1 MKKHFIKDINEIF
14 YKHEKKHHIY
24 LETVYFINGLDKN
37 DAEIRRLTNQVVQFA
52 MKQLSWGQRRP
63 MQWVPLE
70 LQIANMRMKHV
81 HIITKEDLH
90 SVNKLNNDLA
100 LNEGQLK
107 DFLLVQHSLGKLMY
121 YNLSGLD
128 KFIVIHPPT
137 MVNILRS
144 FVTDEQFFPLDH
156 RLKSILIKM
165 KESGQI
171 CKTNLLKLWQQSHV
185 HTYMPDDVTKEFVIK
200 LLIHLDILIIPKA
213 FTQTND
219 VYLVPCMIK
228 AIRPSDFNSIDRQ
241 GEQTIYLRYSLAR
254 HSIPTALAYKI
265 IGASLNVWP
274 LKNDS
279 KPCLYQKAAIF
290 NVSEDNELRI
300 WLEDNRVMVCMTHKK
315 SLHLSPDVAA
325 SVQECLTKNL
335 ESCLLFHYNSF
346 GKRTKSIFLSELYTL
361 EVGIQCGNN
370 ICYISSPKVMK
381 KDSFQCNH
389 GNRGT
394 KHDTRYLKYWFF
406 DRVRLYI
413 MIVLI
418 LTHCH

>member
-1 MKKHFIKDINEIF
+1 MF
-14 YKHEKKHHIY
+14 YKYEKKHHIY
-24 LETVYFINGLDKN
+24 LDTVYFINGLDEN
-37 DAEIRRLTNQVVQFA
+37 DAEIKSMTNQVVQFA

-70 LQIANMRMKHV
+70 LQISNMRMKHV
-81 HIITKEDLH
+81 HIITKEDLQ
-90 SVNKLNNDLA
+90 SVNNLNKDLA
-100 LNEGQLK
+100 LEENQLN

-128 KFIVIHPPT
+128 KFIIIHPPT

-144 FVTDEQFFPLDH
+144 FVTDEKFFPADH
-156 RLKSILIKM
+156 RLKSILKEM
-165 KESGQI
+165 KETGTI
-171 CKTNLLKLWQQSHV
+171 YKTDLLTLWQQPHV

-213 FTQTND
+213 FTHTN

-228 AIRPSDFNSIDRQ
+228 AIRPSDFNLLDHQ
-241 GEQTIYLRYSLAR
+241 GDQTIYLRYSLAR

-274 LKNDS
+274 LKYDS

-290 NVSEDNELRI
+290 NVSEETELRI
-300 WLEDNRVMVCMTHKK
+300 WLDENRVMVCMTHQE

-346 GKRTKSIFLSELYTL
+346 GKRTKSIYLSELYSL

-370 ICYISSPKVMK
+370 ICFISSRKVMQM
-381 KDSFQCNH
+381 DSFPCE
-389 GNRGT
+389 RGMT
-394 KHDTRYLKYWFF
+394 HDTRYLKYWFF
-406 DRVRLYI
+406 DRVRLFI
-413 MIVLI
+413 I
-418 LTHCH
+418 LYLSRRIYMDLYH

>member
-1 MKKHFIKDINEIF
+1 M
-14 YKHEKKHHIY
+14 
-24 LETVYFINGLDKN
+24 
-37 DAEIRRLTNQVVQFA
+37 TNQVVQFA

-63 MQWVPLE
+63 IKWVPLE
-70 LQIANMRMKHV
+70 LQISNMRMKHV
-81 HIITKEDLH
+81 HIITKQDLQ

-100 LNEGQLK
+100 LTEGQLN

-144 FVTDEQFFPLDH
+144 FVTDEKFFPTDDI
-156 RLKSILIKM
+156 LKSILKKM
-165 KESGQI
+165 KKTGKI
-171 CKTNLLKLWQQSHV
+171 DKTNLLTLWQQPHV
-185 HTYMPDDVTKEFVIK
+185 HKYMPDNVTKEFVIK
-200 LLIHLDILIIPKA
+200 LLIHLDILIVPKA
-213 FTQTND
+213 HTD

-228 AIRPSDFNSIDRQ
+228 AIRPSGFNSLDKQ
-241 GEQTIYLRYSLAR
+241 GEQKMYLRYSLAR

-274 LKNDS
+274 LKYDRRQ
-279 KPCLYQKAAIF
+279 CLYQKAAIF

-300 WLEDNRVMVCMTHKK
+300 WLEDNRVMVCMTHQE

-346 GKRTKSIFLSELYTL
+346 GKRMKSIYLSELYSL
-361 EVGIQCGNN
+361 EVGIQCGDN
-370 ICYISSPKVMK
+370 ICFISSQKVMQI
-381 KDSFQCNH
+381 DSFSCE
-389 GNRGT
+389 REM

-406 DRVRLYI
+406 DRVRLFI
-413 MIVLI
+413 I
-418 LTHCH
+418 LYLSRRIDMDLYYF